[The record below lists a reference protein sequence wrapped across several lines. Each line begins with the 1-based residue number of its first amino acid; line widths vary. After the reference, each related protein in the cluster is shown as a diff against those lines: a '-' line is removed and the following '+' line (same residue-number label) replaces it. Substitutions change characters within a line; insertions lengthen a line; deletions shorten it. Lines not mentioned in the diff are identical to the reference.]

1 VCPRTRRDDAT
12 RQHEHGAN
20 SHKLAQMAPRFVS
33 VLVAVTCAGALCAE
47 QKWRAAELAPPVAQ
61 EPTRQEPT
69 RERPPWRRRAST
81 KTEARSPVTE
91 EAAAK
96 TAEVRSPVTEE
107 AAAKTKVR
115 SPVTDEVAARPFN
128 LADEVLSRKGCH
140 RGGDPVGPRAVAPL
154 AIARAGSDTVILT
167 MKRWERGLSHP
178 FPHDHYCTLED
189 YAARGARRVVVSLR
203 DPVSRLISGY
213 MRRMEGHSMRDSNG
227 YNSRFD
233 RAFSSSLESYVA
245 ALVDPHDKLHREA
258 LEVTYGD
265 GGTQNYMMPVV
276 EFYLSLPRAK
286 KHDENSKE
294 RTYKTTVSKGELDL
308 IFTTNTTTVA
318 EVTKHTK
325 LEGVVEVDDALVS
338 IDGVPTTPKILFDLS
353 QSRFGRVKLSREST
367 LVFEKPGS
375 RDRSHVV
382 EVAYACL
389 ERLDDDLEAIRDM
402 WKIAPASAPPPPHE
416 HKSTSVKPTLSN
428 RSRAAIYE
436 IYAKD
441 TALHDRACTHR
452 ESSAPPVV
460 DYFLANR

>member
-1 VCPRTRRDDAT
+1 M
-12 RQHEHGAN
+12 
-20 SHKLAQMAPRFVS
+20 SPRFVS
-33 VLVAVTCAGALCAE
+33 VLIAVTCAAGALCGV
-47 QKWRAAELAPPVAQ
+47 QKWRATELTPQVAR
-61 EPTRQEPT
+61 ETTRRKPTS
-69 RERPPWRRRAST
+69 ERPPWRRRAST

-96 TAEVRSPVTEE
+96 TAEVRWPVTEE

-276 EFYLSLPRAK
+276 EFYLSLPQAK
-286 KHDENSKE
+286 KHDESSKE

>member
-1 VCPRTRRDDAT
+1 
-12 RQHEHGAN
+12 
-20 SHKLAQMAPRFVS
+20 
-33 VLVAVTCAGALCAE
+33 
-47 QKWRAAELAPPVAQ
+47 
-61 EPTRQEPT
+61 
-69 RERPPWRRRAST
+69 
-81 KTEARSPVTE
+81 
-91 EAAAK
+91 
-96 TAEVRSPVTEE
+96 
-107 AAAKTKVR
+107 
-115 SPVTDEVAARPFN
+115 
-128 LADEVLSRKGCH
+128 
-140 RGGDPVGPRAVAPL
+140 
-154 AIARAGSDTVILT
+154 
-167 MKRWERGLSHP
+167 
-178 FPHDHYCTLED
+178 
-189 YAARGARRVVVSLR
+189 
-203 DPVSRLISGY
+203 
-213 MRRMEGHSMRDSNG
+213 MRDSNG